1 MTRRQRCH
9 TEEIGLGLPGDA
21 HGSQP
26 PGSPGVTCAF
36 RRVAKTGSLLANV
49 TGEKDRLG
57 PRDFRLL
64 KPF

>member
-1 MTRRQRCH
+1 MPRRHRCH
-9 TEEIGLGLPGDA
+9 IEEIWLNLPGDA

-26 PGSPGVTCAF
+26 QGSPGVTCDF
-36 RRVAKTGSLLANV
+36 RRVAKTGPLLANV
-49 TGEKDRLG
+49 TEKDRLS